1 MHIPENIEAQGHL
14 PVFMAESP
22 GEGTFES
29 RLANVLDSIDEGSKK
44 LEHWVNKKRKKG
56 VIEEGL
62 DKNVEI
68 GDEPDKE
75 TESVSD
81 TGTEDVDEHGKVETL
96 TETAPESSYQ
106 SSKPKGTVDFME
118 QAPLTKPRRPR
129 RRSEYGLYEWV
140 LLLGNLVLWPVSLV
154 ISVVVGS
161 GVETSYGTFN
171 MEENYLMLLG
181 PLAITIFFFTLLYKM
196 DANARDGSLYAAEKQ
211 SYLDEMEKY
220 LEARTAYLELVALQA
235 QMKKKEILSGSSEE

>member
-1 MHIPENIEAQGHL
+1 M
-14 PVFMAESP
+14 FMAENA

-56 VIEEGL
+56 FVEGGL
-62 DKNVEI
+62 DKDVEI
-68 GDEPDKE
+68 VEEPDE
-75 TESVSD
+75 VTESLSD
-81 TGTEDVDEHGKVETL
+81 TDTEDVDEDVEIEIL
-96 TETAPESSYQ
+96 TEKEPERSYQ
-106 SSKPKGTVDFME
+106 SLKSQSTVDFME
-118 QAPLTKPRRPR
+118 QAPLTKPRRPK

-140 LLLGNLVLWPVSLV
+140 LLLGNLILWPVSLI

-161 GVETSYGTFN
+161 GVETRYGAFN
-171 MEENYLMLLG
+171 MEENYLMLVG
-181 PLAITIFFFTLLYKM
+181 PLVITIFFFTLLYKM

-235 QMKKKEILSGSSEE
+235 QTKKKEILSGSSEE

>member
-1 MHIPENIEAQGHL
+1 M
-14 PVFMAESP
+14 FMAESP
-22 GEGTFES
+22 SEGTFES

-56 VIEEGL
+56 FVEEDL

-68 GDEPDKE
+68 VEELDEV
-75 TESVSD
+75 TESLSD
-81 TGTEDVDEHGKVETL
+81 AGTEEVDEDEGIEILAEKE
-96 TETAPESSYQ
+96 PESSYQ
-106 SSKPKGTVDFME
+106 SSKSKDTVDFME
-118 QAPLTKPRRPR
+118 QAPLTKPRRPK

-140 LLLGNLVLWPVSLV
+140 LLLGNLILWPVSLI

-161 GVETSYGTFN
+161 GVDTRYGAFN
-171 MEENYLMLLG
+171 MEENYLMLVG
-181 PLAITIFFFTLLYKM
+181 PLVITIFFFTLLYKM

-211 SYLDEMEKY
+211 SYLDEMERY

>member
-1 MHIPENIEAQGHL
+1 
-14 PVFMAESP
+14 VFMAESP
-22 GEGTFES
+22 SEGTFES

-56 VIEEGL
+56 FVEEDL

-68 GDEPDKE
+68 VEELDEV
-75 TESVSD
+75 TESLSD
-81 TGTEDVDEHGKVETL
+81 AGTEEVDEDEGIEILAEKE
-96 TETAPESSYQ
+96 PESSYQ
-106 SSKPKGTVDFME
+106 SSKSKDTVDFME
-118 QAPLTKPRRPR
+118 QAPLTKPRRPK

-140 LLLGNLVLWPVSLV
+140 LLLGNLILWPVSLI

-161 GVETSYGTFN
+161 GVETQYGAFN
-171 MEENYLMLLG
+171 MEENYLMLVG
-181 PLAITIFFFTLLYKM
+181 PLVITIFFFTLLYKM

-211 SYLDEMEKY
+211 SYLDEMERY

>member
-1 MHIPENIEAQGHL
+1 M
-14 PVFMAESP
+14 FMAESP

-56 VIEEGL
+56 FVEEDL

-68 GDEPDKE
+68 VEELDEV
-75 TESVSD
+75 TESLSD
-81 TGTEDVDEHGKVETL
+81 AGTEEVDEDEGIEILAKKE
-96 TETAPESSYQ
+96 PESSYQ
-106 SSKPKGTVDFME
+106 SSKSKGTVDFME

-140 LLLGNLVLWPVSLV
+140 LLLGNLVLWPISLT

-161 GVETSYGTFN
+161 GVETSYGAFN

-235 QMKKKEILSGSSEE
+235 QMKKKEIISGSSEE

>member
-1 MHIPENIEAQGHL
+1 M
-14 PVFMAESP
+14 FMAERLD
-22 GEGTFES
+22 EVTFET

-44 LEHWVNKKRKKG
+44 LEHWINKKRKKKN
-56 VIEEGL
+56 IEGGL
-62 DKNVEI
+62 DKNVGIDEGPDEEI
-68 GDEPDKE
+68 
-75 TESVSD
+75 ESPSE
-81 TGTEDVDEHGKVETL
+81 TGTEDVDEDEKVEIL

-106 SSKPKGTVDFME
+106 SSKPKGTVDSME

-140 LLLGNLVLWPVSLV
+140 LLLGNLVLWPVSMIL
-154 ISVVVGS
+154 SVVVGS
-161 GVETSYGTFN
+161 GVETRYGAFN

-181 PLAITIFFFTLLYKM
+181 PLAITIFFFVLLYKM
-196 DANARDGSLYAAEKQ
+196 DANARDGSLYGAEKQ

-235 QMKKKEILSGSSEE
+235 QMKKKEILSDSSEE

>member
-1 MHIPENIEAQGHL
+1 
-14 PVFMAESP
+14 VFMAENA

-56 VIEEGL
+56 FVEGGL
-62 DKNVEI
+62 DKDVEI
-68 GDEPDKE
+68 VEEPDE
-75 TESVSD
+75 VTESLSD
-81 TGTEDVDEHGKVETL
+81 TGTEDVDEDVEIEIL
-96 TETAPESSYQ
+96 TEKEPESSYQ
-106 SSKPKGTVDFME
+106 SLESQSTVDFME
-118 QAPLTKPRRPR
+118 QAPLTKPRRPK

-140 LLLGNLVLWPVSLV
+140 LLLGNLILWPVSLI

-161 GVETSYGTFN
+161 GVETRYGAFN
-171 MEENYLMLLG
+171 MEENYLMLVG
-181 PLAITIFFFTLLYKM
+181 PLVITIFFFTLLYKM

-211 SYLDEMEKY
+211 SYLDEMERY

>member
-1 MHIPENIEAQGHL
+1 M
-14 PVFMAESP
+14 FMAERLD
-22 GEGTFES
+22 EVTFET

-44 LEHWVNKKRKKG
+44 LEHWINKKRKKKN
-56 VIEEGL
+56 IEGGL
-62 DKNVEI
+62 DKNVGIDEGPDEEI
-68 GDEPDKE
+68 
-75 TESVSD
+75 ESPSE
-81 TGTEDVDEHGKVETL
+81 TGTEDVDEDEKVEIL

-106 SSKPKGTVDFME
+106 SSKPKGTVDSME

-140 LLLGNLVLWPVSLV
+140 LLLGNLVLWPVSMIL
-154 ISVVVGS
+154 SVVVGS
-161 GVETSYGTFN
+161 GVETRYGAFN

-181 PLAITIFFFTLLYKM
+181 PLTITIFFFILLYKM
-196 DANARDGSLYAAEKQ
+196 DANARDDSLYAAEKQ

-235 QMKKKEILSGSSEE
+235 QMKKKEIMSGSSEE

>member
-1 MHIPENIEAQGHL
+1 
-14 PVFMAESP
+14 VFMAENA

-56 VIEEGL
+56 FVEGGL
-62 DKNVEI
+62 DKDVEI
-68 GDEPDKE
+68 VEEPDE
-75 TESVSD
+75 VTESLSD
-81 TGTEDVDEHGKVETL
+81 TDTEDVDEDVEIEIL
-96 TETAPESSYQ
+96 TEKEPERSYQ
-106 SSKPKGTVDFME
+106 SLKSQSTVDFME
-118 QAPLTKPRRPR
+118 QAPLTKPRRPK

-140 LLLGNLVLWPVSLV
+140 LLLGNLILWPVSLI

-161 GVETSYGTFN
+161 GVETRYGAFN
-171 MEENYLMLLG
+171 MEENYLMLVG
-181 PLAITIFFFTLLYKM
+181 PLVITIFFFTLLYKM

-211 SYLDEMEKY
+211 SYLDEVERY

>member
-1 MHIPENIEAQGHL
+1 
-14 PVFMAESP
+14 MAE
-22 GEGTFES
+22 GRDEGTFES
-29 RLANVLDSIDEGSKK
+29 RLANVLDSIDESSKK
-44 LEHWVNKKRKKG
+44 MEHWVNKIRRKESDG
-56 VIEEGL
+56 EVLEEDVISEEANEVL
-62 DKNVEI
+62 
-68 GDEPDKE
+68 
-75 TESVSD
+75 ESSSD
-81 TGTEDVDEHGKVETL
+81 TGAKNLEDADFLPVE
-96 TETAPESSYQ
+96 ESPEPSYESPEPQ
-106 SSKPKGTVDFME
+106 DSVDFME
-118 QAPLTKPRRPR
+118 QAPLTKPHRPR

-140 LLLGNLVLWPVSLV
+140 LLLGNLVLWPVTLI

-161 GVETSYGTFN
+161 GVVTRYGTFN

-181 PLAITIFFFTLLYKM
+181 PLVITVFFFTLLYKM

>member
-1 MHIPENIEAQGHL
+1 M
-14 PVFMAESP
+14 FMAENA
-22 GEGTFES
+22 GEGTCES

-56 VIEEGL
+56 FVEGGL
-62 DKNVEI
+62 DKDVEI
-68 GDEPDKE
+68 VEEPDE
-75 TESVSD
+75 VTESLSD
-81 TGTEDVDEHGKVETL
+81 TDTEDVDEDVEIEIL
-96 TETAPESSYQ
+96 TEKEPERSYQ
-106 SSKPKGTVDFME
+106 SLKSQSTVDFME
-118 QAPLTKPRRPR
+118 QAPLTKPRRPK

-140 LLLGNLVLWPVSLV
+140 LLLGNLILWPVSLI

-161 GVETSYGTFN
+161 GVETRYGAFN
-171 MEENYLMLLG
+171 MEENYLMLVG
-181 PLAITIFFFTLLYKM
+181 PLVITIFFFTLLYKM

-211 SYLDEMEKY
+211 SYLDEVERY

>member
-1 MHIPENIEAQGHL
+1 
-14 PVFMAESP
+14 MAENA
-22 GEGTFES
+22 GEGTCES

-56 VIEEGL
+56 FVEGGL
-62 DKNVEI
+62 DKDVEI
-68 GDEPDKE
+68 VEEPDE
-75 TESVSD
+75 VTESLSD
-81 TGTEDVDEHGKVETL
+81 TDTEDVDEDVEIEIL
-96 TETAPESSYQ
+96 TEKEPERSYQ
-106 SSKPKGTVDFME
+106 SLKSQSTVDFME
-118 QAPLTKPRRPR
+118 QAPLTKPRRPK

-140 LLLGNLVLWPVSLV
+140 LLLGNLILWPVSLI

-161 GVETSYGTFN
+161 GVETRYGAFN
-171 MEENYLMLLG
+171 MEENYLMLVG
-181 PLAITIFFFTLLYKM
+181 PLVITIFFFTLLYKM

-211 SYLDEMEKY
+211 SYLDEVERY

>member
-1 MHIPENIEAQGHL
+1 M
-14 PVFMAESP
+14 FMAERLD
-22 GEGTFES
+22 EVTFET

-44 LEHWVNKKRKKG
+44 LEHWINKKRKKKN
-56 VIEEGL
+56 IEGGL
-62 DKNVEI
+62 DKNVGIDEGPDEEI
-68 GDEPDKE
+68 
-75 TESVSD
+75 ESPSE
-81 TGTEDVDEHGKVETL
+81 TGTEDVDEDEKIEIL

-106 SSKPKGTVDFME
+106 SSKPKGTVDSME

-140 LLLGNLVLWPVSLV
+140 LLLGNLVLWPVSMIL
-154 ISVVVGS
+154 SVVVGS
-161 GVETSYGTFN
+161 GVETRYGAFN

-181 PLAITIFFFTLLYKM
+181 PLTITIFFFILLYKM
-196 DANARDGSLYAAEKQ
+196 DANARDGSLYGAEKQ

-235 QMKKKEILSGSSEE
+235 QMKKKEIMSGSSEE

>member
-1 MHIPENIEAQGHL
+1 M
-14 PVFMAESP
+14 FMAERLD
-22 GEGTFES
+22 EVTFET

-44 LEHWVNKKRKKG
+44 LEHWINKKRKKKN
-56 VIEEGL
+56 IEGGL
-62 DKNVEI
+62 DKNVGIDEGPDEEI
-68 GDEPDKE
+68 
-75 TESVSD
+75 ESPSE
-81 TGTEDVDEHGKVETL
+81 TGTEDVDEDEKVEIL

-106 SSKPKGTVDFME
+106 SSKPKGTVDSME

-140 LLLGNLVLWPVSLV
+140 LLLGNLVLWPVSMIL
-154 ISVVVGS
+154 SVVVGS
-161 GVETSYGTFN
+161 GVETRYGAFN

-181 PLAITIFFFTLLYKM
+181 PLTITIFFFILLYKM
-196 DANARDGSLYAAEKQ
+196 DANARDGSLYGAEKQ

-235 QMKKKEILSGSSEE
+235 QMKKKEILSDSSEE

>member
-1 MHIPENIEAQGHL
+1 
-14 PVFMAESP
+14 VFMAENA

-44 LEHWVNKKRKKG
+44 LEHWVNKKRRKG
-56 VIEEGL
+56 FEEEGL

-68 GDEPDKE
+68 VEEPDE
-75 TESVSD
+75 VTESLSD
-81 TGTEDVDEHGKVETL
+81 TGTEDVDEDGEIEIL
-96 TETAPESSYQ
+96 TEKEAESSYQ
-106 SSKPKGTVDFME
+106 SLKSQSTVDFME
-118 QAPLTKPRRPR
+118 QAPLTKPRRPK

-140 LLLGNLVLWPVSLV
+140 LLLGNLILWPVSLI

-161 GVETSYGTFN
+161 GVDTRYGAFN
-171 MEENYLMLLG
+171 MEENYLMLVG
-181 PLAITIFFFTLLYKM
+181 PLVITIFFFTLLYKM

-235 QMKKKEILSGSSEE
+235 QTKKKEILSGSSEE

>member
-1 MHIPENIEAQGHL
+1 
-14 PVFMAESP
+14 MAE
-22 GEGTFES
+22 GRDEGTFES
-29 RLANVLDSIDEGSKK
+29 RLANVLDSIDESSKK
-44 LEHWVNKKRKKG
+44 MEHWVNKIRGKESTG
-56 VIEEGL
+56 EVSEEDVISEEANEFLEPSSDTGA
-62 DKNVEI
+62 KNVE
-68 GDEPDKE
+68 DADFLPVEESPEPSY
-75 TESVSD
+75 ES
-81 TGTEDVDEHGKVETL
+81 
-96 TETAPESSYQ
+96 PEPQDS
-106 SSKPKGTVDFME
+106 VDFME

-140 LLLGNLVLWPVSLV
+140 LLLGNLVLWPVTLI

-161 GVETSYGTFN
+161 GVVTRYGTFN

-181 PLAITIFFFTLLYKM
+181 PLVITVFFFTLLYKM

-235 QMKKKEILSGSSEE
+235 QMKKKEILNGSSEE

>member
-1 MHIPENIEAQGHL
+1 MHNPENIEAQGHL
-14 PVFMAESP
+14 PMFMAEKLD
-22 GEGTFES
+22 EGTFES
-29 RLANVLDSIDEGSKK
+29 RLANMLDSIDEGSKK
-44 LEHWVNKKRKKG
+44 LEHWVNKKRKKKI
-56 VIEEGL
+56 IEGDL
-62 DKNVEI
+62 DKNI
-68 GDEPDKE
+68 DIDEE
-75 TESVSD
+75 TESLSD
-81 TGTEDVDEHGKVETL
+81 TGTEDVDEDEKIEIL

-106 SSKPKGTVDFME
+106 SSKPQDTVDFME

-140 LLLGNLVLWPVSLV
+140 LLLGNLVLWPVSMIL
-154 ISVVVGS
+154 SVVVGS
-161 GVETSYGTFN
+161 GVETRYGAFN

-181 PLAITIFFFTLLYKM
+181 PLVITIFFFVLLYKM

-235 QMKKKEILSGSSEE
+235 QMKKKEIMSGSSEE